1 MNQSLILLFTIFSL
15 FCFSRATLDQ
25 GPCSNSQLRVV
36 KNIGTGLL
44 LGIQRLKVIN
54 SHVKQEWCISDESA
68 ATKQVITGGTQNHQ
82 KVVFYCQNSNYIMQ
96 VLYGQ
101 VANALINLVPNTI
114 DVSAAGLWD
123 LVYVASSQSY
133 SIRTEL
139 ANGDNL
145 ALAAVSNNPV
155 DGLTLKP
162 YDENDV
168 LQQWSIEKAKRK
180 GED

>member
-1 MNQSLILLFTIFSL
+1 MNQSLVLLFALFSL
-15 FCFSRATLDQ
+15 ITVLSATLNQ
-25 GPCSNSQLRVV
+25 GPCSDSQLRVV
-36 KNIGTGLL
+36 RNIGTGLL

-54 SHVKQEWCISDESA
+54 SHVKQDWCISDESA
-68 ATKQVITGGTQNHQ
+68 ATKQVVTGGTQNHQ

-101 VANALINLVPNTI
+101 ISNAVINLVPNTI

-145 ALAAVSNNPV
+145 ALAAVSNNPS

-162 YDENDV
+162 YNESDV